1 MKKSVFFLAFVLLAT
16 VNTLSL
22 TAQNQS
28 TNSNITKSELG
39 RVKRHLIFS
48 MKNGQKNSEYAYT
61 SKDISKVDKI
71 LSDYYRQMEK
81 YRKKNK
87 SNYMILVKSTTQSL
101 NDLNTNCSD
110 SLIGEEQGVIIV
122 EFISKTAY
130 MLGFIDNETQ
140 DLTVEWRKW

>member
-1 MKKSVFFLAFVLLAT
+1 MFFLALMLFAT

-22 TAQNQS
+22 AAQKY
-28 TNSNITKSELG
+28 NSDINVTKSELG

-48 MKNGQKNSEYAYT
+48 MKDEQKNSDCAYT
-61 SKDISKVDKI
+61 IKDISKVDKI
-71 LSDYYRQMEK
+71 LSEYYDQMEK

-87 SNYMILVKSTTQSL
+87 SDYMILVKTATQSL
-101 NDLNTNCSD
+101 NDLNTNCSEC
-110 SLIGEEQGVIIV
+110 LIGKEQGVIII

-130 MLGFIDNETQ
+130 MFGFIDNEMQ